1 MADRTN
7 LLAAGDYQPDRLF
20 HADLEHPALD
30 DAREPMASM
39 NLRPVAYIGPADV
52 SEAVL
57 WLASDLSRYV
67 TSVALPVDAG
77 ASLK

>member
-1 MADRTN
+1 MGGRVRACIQRTEEARMASEQADAGRRDG
-7 LLAAGDYQPDRLF
+7 LLA
-20 HADLEHPALD
+20 
-30 DAREPMASM
+30 ASM
-39 NLRPVAYIGPADV
+39 NLLPVAYIDPADV

-67 TSVALPVDAG
+67 TGVALPVDAG